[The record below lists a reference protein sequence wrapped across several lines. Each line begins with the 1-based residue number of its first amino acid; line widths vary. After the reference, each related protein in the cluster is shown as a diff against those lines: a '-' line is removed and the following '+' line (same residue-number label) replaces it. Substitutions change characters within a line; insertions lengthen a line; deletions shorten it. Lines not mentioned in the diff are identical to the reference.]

1 MDVRESW
8 KVTVPVYWRST
19 PQTLAH
25 IPAPNGHPSI
35 TQLQLGSS
43 TSSTT
48 SLRRRNQGLR
58 GETREHGRTDQCQV
72 SQLKGLRQRN
82 SMALRAAADPLP
94 GNRATAGNALVEW
107 PLRRRGISRQR
118 ARRREGSAQTRG
130 MCESDRPKH
139 AGCARATAPNTRD
152 VREGSGRQNA
162 PPPGIPGGGAFVRIG
177 EDRRYLRNT
186 CTTEGRGALAAPA
199 AGIAPAGT

>member
-19 PQTLAH
+19 PQTLAP

-139 AGCARATAPNTRD
+139 AGCERRFGETKCSPLPGSRAGEHSSESRKAGVTC
-152 VREGSGRQNA
+152 GRPA
-162 PPPGIPGGGAFVRIG
+162 PP
-177 EDRRYLRNT
+177 
-186 CTTEGRGALAAPA
+186 RGAEPLPHPLL
-199 AGIAPAGT
+199 G